1 MRSDAPMPDAP
12 GPDPRRLKRAGLIA
26 GGIAALVVA
35 AGLTT
40 RLLAVQELKTL
51 SAAQAVPTVSVLHPT
66 SAANGRTVALPGT
79 VEAWSQAPVYARTN
93 GYLKA
98 WYVDIGTPVQAGQL
112 LAEIDAPDVDQQV
125 QAAIANLAT
134 AEANLKLAETT
145 AARWQKLVAQEAV
158 SRQAADEK
166 MGDLAVKRA
175 TVNSV
180 KADLDRLRTLQG
192 FRRLVAPFDGV
203 ITSRN
208 TDVGALIAAGN
219 GSGGNG
225 SGGPLFTVAD
235 IRKLRVYVRVPQS
248 YSTDIGTGL
257 KARLSVPEYPGRT
270 FEAEFL
276 NMSGAVAAGTGTM
289 LVQLVLD
296 NADGALKPGAYAQV
310 SFALPASATAV
321 RIPASALLFR
331 KEGMLIA
338 TVNGTGEVAIRPV
351 AVTRDFG
358 AEVEI
363 ATGLATSELVIDSP
377 PEALVDGDKVHILE
391 QKAAPAT
398 AAR

>member
-1 MRSDAPMPDAP
+1 MRSDAPVPAAA

-26 GGIAALVVA
+26 GGIAALVVVV
-35 AGLTT
+35 GLTT
-40 RLLAVQELKTL
+40 RLLAVQELKSL
-51 SAAQAVPTVSVLHPT
+51 SDAQAVPTVSVLHPT

-79 VEAWSQAPVYARTN
+79 VEAWSQAPVYARTS

-98 WYVDIGTPVQAGQL
+98 WHVDIGTPVKAGQL

-125 QAAIANLAT
+125 QAATANLAT

-166 MGDLAVKRA
+166 MGDLAVKRT

-180 KADLDRLRTLQG
+180 RADLDRLRTLQG

-203 ITSRN
+203 VTSRN

-219 GSGGNG
+219 GA
-225 SGGPLFTVAD
+225 GGPLFTVAD

-248 YSTDIGTGL
+248 YSTDIGAGL
-257 KARLSVPEYPGRT
+257 KAQLSVPEYPGRT
-270 FEAEFL
+270 FEAAFL
-276 NMSGAVAAGTGTM
+276 NTSGAVVASTGTM
-289 LVQLVLD
+289 LVQLVID

-310 SFALPASATAV
+310 RFALPASATAV

-351 AVTRDFG
+351 TVTRDFG

-363 ATGLATSELVIDSP
+363 ATGLSVSELVIDSP
-377 PEALVDGDKVHILE
+377 PEALVDGDRVHILE
-391 QKAAPAT
+391 QKGDKAT

>member
-1 MRSDAPMPDAP
+1 MRSDVPVPAAA

-26 GGIAALVVA
+26 GGVAVLVVA
-35 AGLTT
+35 VGLAT
-40 RLLAVQELKTL
+40 RLLAVQELKSL
-51 SAAQAVPTVSVLHPT
+51 SDAQAVPTVSVLHPT
-66 SAANGRTVALPGT
+66 SAANGRTVALPGN
-79 VEAWSQAPVYARTN
+79 VEAWSQAPVYARTS

-98 WYVDIGTPVQAGQL
+98 WHVDIGTPVKAGQL

-125 QAAIANLAT
+125 QAAMANLAT

-180 KADLDRLRTLQG
+180 RADLDRLRTLQG

-203 ITSRN
+203 VTSRN

-219 GSGGNG
+219 GT
-225 SGGPLFTVAD
+225 GGPLFTVAD
-235 IRKLRVYVRVPQS
+235 IHKLRVYVRVPQS
-248 YSTDIGTGL
+248 YSTDIGAGL
-257 KARLSVPEYPGRT
+257 KAQLSVPEYPGRT
-270 FEAEFL
+270 FEAAFL
-276 NMSGAVAAGTGTM
+276 NTSGAVVASTGTM
-289 LVQLVLD
+289 LVQLVID
-296 NADGALKPGAYAQV
+296 NEDGALKPGAYAQV
-310 SFALPASATAV
+310 RFALPASATAV

-338 TVNGTGEVAIRPV
+338 TVSGTGEVAIRPV
-351 AVTRDFG
+351 TVTRDFG

-363 ATGLATSELVIDSP
+363 ATGLSPSEQVIDSP
-377 PEALVDGDKVHILE
+377 PEALVDGDRVHILE
-391 QKAAPAT
+391 QKADKAA